1 MDPRFDRA
9 HGAMVGLFYGQALE
23 VDTAVDKGSKSSSL
37 SESILALMAATKSAK
52 QPTFPCFTTP
62 VDRFCGL
69 MLEAVQLGIA
79 TSIGSP
85 QAFVDALWNN
95 SQKREPTRQDFQATA
110 LVAAAVSIGLD
121 SPHFRV
127 EDALVRAVDVVSS
140 VEAHGEWSPEPDV
153 VAATR
158 RALNIA
164 SDVNDY
170 IGFSLEQLSEQIGSA
185 GSPTQ
190 IVPAAFALAAR
201 YQDRRLLIS
210 PLRLGAQAH
219 TILSIV
225 GALVGAV
232 RGASFLRPYGLSR
245 VEDACPLNL
254 VDRAGNLLATRTPYP
269 SGGLA
274 PGGSAPPVAP
284 SAPASFEEPSSSL
297 HTRQRY
303 FEPATPPTPLGA
315 HRGESQTG
323 RVLVLG
329 ELLHDQAMHSET
341 YPRFGEHV
349 WAEEL
354 GQSTGGM
361 FRALV
366 AARRMGAEV
375 VSLCPIGEGPNAEA
389 ISQALAR
396 EGIVDA
402 GPRFSGADNGYR
414 LIFTAD
420 NGWRLSV
427 STKSPLAE
435 GTARVWAEA
444 IQSMGPSDVLCI
456 DGALLAQQPMTR
468 ALRKATKGLPDH
480 ARVVFD
486 ASSHEGFLESLPL
499 DNVIVSLRASQ
510 PPGFSGFFRH
520 FNDSY
525 PPFPFYEQ
533 NDDLKDQV
541 AALAMLTMRYVVLRS
556 DDGQVY
562 YARPTHDDNRF
573 IRPYVTRVAAPPLTK
588 NQNVET
594 ASIHSATLAACL
606 ALGIPVK
613 RGILLANC
621 AAALATPTSLPT
633 RDSLEAAAAELLPAT
648 RADKEKREWI
658 HDSPAHSRLWQLLS
672 ARIWPTLLPRTRR
685 QKRYR
690 R

>member
-1 MDPRFDRA
+1 M
-9 HGAMVGLFYGQALE
+9 
-23 VDTAVDKGSKSSSL
+23 
-37 SESILALMAATKSAK
+37 
-52 QPTFPCFTTP
+52 
-62 VDRFCGL
+62 
-69 MLEAVQLGIA
+69 
-79 TSIGSP
+79 
-85 QAFVDALWNN
+85 
-95 SQKREPTRQDFQATA
+95 
-110 LVAAAVSIGLD
+110 
-121 SPHFRV
+121 
-127 EDALVRAVDVVSS
+127 
-140 VEAHGEWSPEPDV
+140 
-153 VAATR
+153 
-158 RALNIA
+158 
-164 SDVNDY
+164 
-170 IGFSLEQLSEQIGSA
+170 
-185 GSPTQ
+185 
-190 IVPAAFALAAR
+190 PA
-201 YQDRRLLIS
+201 
-210 PLRLGAQAH
+210 
-219 TILSIV
+219 
-225 GALVGAV
+225 
-232 RGASFLRPYGLSR
+232 
-245 VEDACPLNL
+245 E
-254 VDRAGNLLATRTPYP
+254 
-269 SGGLA
+269 
-274 PGGSAPPVAP
+274 PGGSRRKSARHAHALPQRRSRPGRVCAWEVAP